1 MFRRT
6 AFIASKAPSAI
17 RRSILDETRI
27 RCHPTEEYREYGR
40 PYVESLQ
47 HAGS

>member
-17 RRSILDETRI
+17 RRSILDEIRI

-40 PYVESLQ
+40 VYVESLQ
-47 HAGS
+47 HGAG

>member
-27 RCHPTEEYREYGR
+27 RCHPAEEHREDGR
-40 PYVESLQ
+40 AYVESLQ
-47 HAGS
+47 HAAS

>member
-47 HAGS
+47 HAVS